1 MIRKLRRAG
10 VVSFAW
16 SGLLASVR
24 YLPRRLEAYIL
35 SGQIKNDLDFRV
47 CGRAD
52 NVLPQII
59 LDNTGAAEQIPKAAR
74 GRFITGVGTVF
85 RG

>member
-10 VVSFAW
+10 VVSSAW
-16 SGLLASVR
+16 GGLLASVR
-24 YLPRRLEAYIL
+24 YLPRRLEADIL
-35 SGQIKNDLDFRV
+35 SGQIKNDLDFRA

-52 NVLPQII
+52 NVLSQII